1 MGRNANKASAD
12 SFEDG
17 LKRAASPMMTLFI
30 LNEKPMYVY
39 KLSQELE
46 RRSNST
52 YKMTFLYPV
61 LYRLQQQ
68 GYVIEYSQ
76 EITENHRTRNYY
88 AITDSGREHL
98 KFMLKKYHEI
108 LNAVDMVIKDDQK
121 G

>member
-1 MGRNANKASAD
+1 MGRNANKDAAD

-68 GYVIEYSQ
+68 GYVT
-76 EITENHRTRNYY
+76 TENHRTRNYY

-98 KFMLKKYHEI
+98 KFMLKKYREI
-108 LNAVDMVIKDDQK
+108 LMAVDMVIE
-121 G
+121 GNFSE